1 MDVGDRVCDCHTCL
15 WQVRNDRFKDKKKN
29 TNKKIN
35 KNTKIKKESVGGR
48 E

>member
-1 MDVGDRVCDCHTCL
+1 MNVIATHCWRS
-15 WQVRNDRFKDKKKN
+15 VRNNGFKDKKKN